1 MQETKESLKSLNINV
16 ASFSNISSENTVKQ
30 DSKCERLNSTQLL
43 RTVEILVDRISNLT
57 KVIADERYDFNSYRR
72 GNFAQ
77 NNSFRKWKSYQ
88 KG

>member
-57 KVIADERYDFNSYRR
+57 KFTADERYDF
-72 GNFAQ
+72 F
-77 NNSFRKWKSYQ
+77 FFI
-88 KG
+88 